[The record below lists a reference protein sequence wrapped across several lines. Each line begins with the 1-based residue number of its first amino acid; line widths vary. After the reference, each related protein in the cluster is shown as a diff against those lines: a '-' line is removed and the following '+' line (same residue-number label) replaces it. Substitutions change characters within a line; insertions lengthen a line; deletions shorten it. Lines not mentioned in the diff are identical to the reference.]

1 MCPLPIQSLPIAR
14 KHIYLQRSA
23 SEAILY
29 HVARIWRSAKHS
41 DAVRVEHLL
50 LNEGETMSRRISF
63 EIAMLNLTSSRNLYL
78 KTNMEIMRHLA
89 LNIDVDAQWE
99 AIPASA
105 REAILRRITG
115 ELVPM
120 HPDLSQWMSENNIDF
135 EACEFNLRLCL
146 AISHE
151 SQLTLGTLAYLAED
165 DRQISSQAEPELM
178 CVPINENGEA
188 TNFLKGIGG
197 WVRRFAL
204 GTVRWIAVIC
214 GADSNI
220 ERELWYKMR
229 NNYFR
234 GFFMAVILLIWK
246 ICHVARNA
254 WVYAIIINRRPAV
267 TSIAR
272 LARKGAA
279 RSISGNSVVVELS
292 RKTITGFAVEN
303 EQGAMMLN
311 TFDGLL
317 SEAPEGKEPM
327 WQALYDD
334 KFRLQSRIQKGEKGT
349 ATNCTYVY
357 ADRDSAHRWPTG
369 KTEVGPS
376 RNMTGHYDKYGRITV
391 GNLKIENTEFSFRL
405 FYKATPKGSSD
416 ILRADYEVA
425 GSETNDGIYAFWGE
439 PIRSSAKE
447 HNWVPSE
454 RLCKVIRKVGG
465 KTYTTTLEYQH
476 RRDPTSVTVLETENG
491 TTAVAE
497 PPKVCDSDDILLQ
510 RPKDHVFHSDDL
522 LIYHGM
528 FQLKR
533 MRKAARAAKSSTGNS
548 IVSSLKL
555 TSLFSWH
562 GRIVYS
568 PVPTWR
574 VRTELWNHWLKT
586 GSLDAIT
593 ACWMDEDILRNEP
606 LLKKYWKFRDRG
618 RLAKALEVLDS
629 NINQIFAAIE
639 IETAVSEVCLLPIKT
654 SDLYAMGLGNDATQV
669 TTRPQD
675 CYKDTKDR
683 ISVIFTDI
691 GCWPEAPGG
700 VSNCRRDLVNGH
712 STIRNHVL
720 AESANEFGIPRF
732 QIEKNVQSLKLLPL
746 WGLDGRSAHHGL
758 IDNLLQSQVDEKIGS
773 TDSKRDIEETFV
785 PLLKAYVK
793 GARSIRHSRVDLITY
808 SNAILSISKYF
819 EFKDYNRTWES
830 PVVEKAWVEAWM
842 TDYKDKNVKNFSDY
856 FALERPSLSDFQEA
870 LNIFKA
876 YFFVFAVNPPE
887 ECPRVFQSTHHG
899 IGSLF
904 GMILK
909 YRRGS
914 TFCIWDHAILW
925 RECCLNIS
933 PAQCA
938 LPIPVQSM
946 LLASIGLATRLAYL
960 HADVIMPCTSL
971 YNPMWETEIGTDRG
985 RIGSRKRFS
994 RKIEPIV
1001 NGISNMESFKPV
1013 QETRTKSPTVVM
1025 LSHVQFIKGIKPAIQ
1040 AADVLVNQFGLKDY
1054 QLHIYGSKDRQPSYC
1069 AEMTRL
1075 ISECKLTEN
1084 VILKGFGKPHE
1095 VLKDAW
1101 LFMNSSISEGL
1112 PLAIGE
1118 AALAGVPIV
1127 ATEVGATA
1135 LVLTEPEEEDTRYGE
1150 VVPPN
1155 DPEALARAQLRLLSM
1170 VGPWTK
1176 YTDDNE
1182 AVQLPEDIGPA
1193 EIEWL
1198 SLRMREKTQFRKKLG
1213 LLSRGVVMKCF
1224 HGERYL
1230 REHEQMYWVQWHL
1243 SKMRE
1248 KPELDTSSSAFK
1260 FGGQKEMRYL
1270 EDARASSVDDD
1281 DDESGEKTSEKAA
1294 KWHEF
1299 NKVAKPML
1307 NAERNRLSKLRP
1319 PSAGSGSDR
1328 DSLWGRISRSR
1339 PPAPPGVMWNTGEGR
1354 VSRAWSE
1361 TA

>member
-1 MCPLPIQSLPIAR
+1 
-14 KHIYLQRSA
+14 
-23 SEAILY
+23 
-29 HVARIWRSAKHS
+29 
-41 DAVRVEHLL
+41 
-50 LNEGETMSRRISF
+50 MSRRISF
-63 EIAMLNLTSSRNLYL
+63 EIAMLDPTSSRNLHL
-78 KTNMEIMRHLA
+78 KTNAELLRHLA
-89 LNIDVDAQWE
+89 LDIDVDSQWDV
-99 AIPASA
+99 IPASA
-105 REAILRRITG
+105 REAILCRITG

-120 HPDLSQWMSENNIDF
+120 PPDLCQWMSQNNIDL
-135 EACEFNLRLCL
+135 ATCDFNIQLCL
-146 AISHE
+146 AIFHE
-151 SQLTLGTLAYLAED
+151 SQLTLGTLAHLAD
-165 DRQISSQAEPELM
+165 DSPRISSHVEPELM
-178 CVPINENGEA
+178 CVPINEGGLTSA
-188 TNFLKGIGG
+188 GFFSRIGG
-197 WVRRFAL
+197 WVRRLAL

-214 GADSNI
+214 GADSNV
-220 ERELWYKMR
+220 ERELWYKLR
-229 NNYFR
+229 NCYIR
-234 GFFMAVILLIWK
+234 GFLLTIILGIWK
-246 ICHVARNA
+246 ICHITRNI
-254 WVYAIIINRRPAV
+254 WVYAIIIYHRPALA
-267 TSIAR
+267 SITR
-272 LARKGAA
+272 LARRGAA
-279 RSISGNSVVVELS
+279 RSIRGNSIVVELS
-292 RKTITGFAVEN
+292 RKAITGFAVEN
-303 EQGAMMLN
+303 EEGMMVLN
-311 TFDGLL
+311 VFDGLL
-317 SEAPEGKEPM
+317 TEAPEGTEPT
-327 WQALYDD
+327 WQGLYDD
-334 KFRLQSRIQKGEKGT
+334 NFRLQNRVQKGAKG
-349 ATNCTYVY
+349 ATVTCTYQY
-357 ADRDSAHRWPTG
+357 SHADPRHRWPTL
-369 KTEVGPS
+369 KTEVSPS
-376 RNMTGHYDKYGRITV
+376 RTMMGHYDKYGRICV
-391 GNLKIENTEFSFRL
+391 GTLKIGNTEFSFR
-405 FYKATPKGSSD
+405 FYYKATPKGSGD
-416 ILRADYEVA
+416 ILRADYEIV
-425 GSETNDGIYAFWGE
+425 GSETHDGIYAYWGE
-439 PIRSSAKE
+439 PTRSSAKE
-447 HNWVPSE
+447 YNWVPSE
-454 RLCKVIRKVGG
+454 RLCRVVRKVHG
-465 KTYTTTLEYQH
+465 KTYITTLEYQH
-476 RRDPTSVTVLETENG
+476 RRDPTSVTVVETENG
-491 TTAVAE
+491 TTAIAE
-497 PPKVCDSDDILLQ
+497 PPRVSPHDDVLLQ

-533 MRKAARAAKSSTGNS
+533 MRKAARAANTSSGSNV
-548 IVSSLKL
+548 VSSLNL

-562 GRIVYS
+562 GRVVYS
-568 PVPTWR
+568 RVPTWR

-606 LLKKYWKFRDRG
+606 LLRDYWKFRDRG
-618 RLAKALEVLDS
+618 QLAKAHAALES

-675 CYKDTKDR
+675 CYRDTKDR

-720 AESANEFGIPRF
+720 AESPNEFGIPRF

-746 WGLDGRSAHHGL
+746 WGLDGRSAHHGVM
-758 IDNLLQSQVDEKIGS
+758 DNLLQCQVDEKIEA
-773 TDSKRDIEETFV
+773 TDDTRDIEETFV
-785 PLLKAYVK
+785 PLLKAYIK
-793 GARSIRHSRVDLITY
+793 GSRSVRYSREDLVTY
-808 SNAILSISKYF
+808 SNALLSMSKYF
-819 EFKDYNRTWES
+819 EFKDYNRTWDS
-830 PVVEKAWVEAWM
+830 PQVEKAWVEGWL
-842 TDYKDKNVKNFSDY
+842 TDYNDKNIINIADNFPI
-856 FALERPSLSDFQEA
+856 ERPSLSDFQDA
-870 LNIFKA
+870 LNIYKA
-876 YFFVFAVNPPE
+876 YFFLFAVKPPE

-938 LPIPVQSM
+938 LPIPVQS
-946 LLASIGLATRLAYL
+946 LILAGIGLATRLAYL

-1001 NGISNMESFKPV
+1001 NGISNMESFEPV

-1025 LSHVQFIKGIKPAIQ
+1025 LSHVQFIKGIKSAIQ
-1040 AADVLVNQFGLKDY
+1040 AANILVNHYGFKDY

-1075 ISECKLTEN
+1075 IAECKLSDN
-1084 VILKGFGKPHE
+1084 VHLKGFGKPNE

-1135 LVLTEPEEEDTRYGE
+1135 LVLTDPEEEDTRYGE

-1155 DPEALARAQLRLLSM
+1155 DPTALARAQLRLLAM
-1170 VGPWTK
+1170 AGPWSK
-1176 YTDDNE
+1176 YTDDVE
-1182 AVQLPEDIGPA
+1182 PVSLPEDIGPA
-1193 EIEWL
+1193 EMEWL
-1198 SLRMREKTQFRKKLG
+1198 SLRMREKKESRRNLG
-1213 LLSRGVVMKCF
+1213 MLSRGVVMKCF

-1243 SKMRE
+1243 AKMRE
-1248 KPELDTSSSAFK
+1248 RPELNFPSSIFK
-1260 FGGQKEMRYL
+1260 FGGQKEMRYI
-1270 EDARASSVDDD
+1270 EDARSTLSSSTEDGTSD
-1281 DDESGEKTSEKAA
+1281 SGVEKAPV

-1299 NKVAKPML
+1299 ERLAPPVKDKAN
-1307 NAERNRLSKLRP
+1307 RNRLSKRRP
-1319 PSAGSGSDR
+1319 SSAGSGSGTER
-1328 DSLWGRISRSR
+1328 ESPWGRLSRGK
-1339 PPAPPGVMWNTGEGR
+1339 PPAPGVVWNTGEGR